1 MWKVSLFALLTLY
14 FSIAVNL
21 PSSDHFGSAQINE
34 LESNGSNNDTL
45 LFRPN
50 DNMTTG
56 TSNTTRIM
64 ENTSG
69 MIDDAFDALKDS
81 FGSFFGK

>member
-1 MWKVSLFALLTLY
+1 MS
-14 FSIAVNL
+14 
-21 PSSDHFGSAQINE
+21 
-34 LESNGSNNDTL
+34 
-45 LFRPN
+45 
-50 DNMTTG
+50 TG
-56 TSNTTRIM
+56 TSSNDTRIM